1 MYLQLFFS
9 ICYGF
14 WACWDCA
21 SSIAALI
28 SVCIL
33 EIILYKDGFIK
44 LNSLFNKFNVMIL
57 VASLSLIIFLHFF
70 SQSIN
75 FII

>member
-1 MYLQLFFS
+1 MR
-9 ICYGF
+9 YGHVGI
-14 WACWDCA
+14 ALG

-28 SVCIL
+28 SDCIL

-57 VASLSLIIFLHFF
+57 VASLSLIIFFLKVV
-70 SQSIN
+70 
-75 FII
+75 